1 MSELTKLEKQIAQL
15 SKRAEALRNAEK
27 KRAIAPM
34 KAQIARL
41 GIEPAE
47 LFPAL
52 KGIEIP
58 AGKRSA
64 AKPTTKAAAKSPRQP
79 KYRDPKTGATW
90 TGHGRAPKWFADA
103 KKRLKGNVESL
114 LVMNST
120 TAPAPEAKAVA
131 KRVTKTPSAK
141 TKASAKG
148 TASAAA
154 PGKSVAKK
162 SQAPGKA
169 KTSAAEAKPRAAA
182 RKPAAPKVSAK
193 KPTKAAAKVTTAV
206 ATEATV
212 AQPSLPATSSAPAAV

>member
-15 SKRAEALRNAEK
+15 SRRAEALRNTEK

-34 KAQIARL
+34 KAEIARL

-52 KGIEIP
+52 KGVEIP

-64 AKPTTKAAAKSPRQP
+64 AKPTTKAAAKAPRQP

-90 TGHGRAPKWFADA
+90 TGHGRAPKWLADA

-114 LVMNST
+114 LIMNST
-120 TAPAPEAKAVA
+120 TASAPEAKAVA
-131 KRVTKTPSAK
+131 KRVTKAPAAK
-141 TKASAKG
+141 AKAATKG
-148 TASAAA
+148 TAGAAA
-154 PGKSVAKK
+154 PGKPGAKK

-193 KPTKAAAKVTTAV
+193 KPTKAAAKVTTSV
-206 ATEATV
+206 AIDPTV
-212 AQPSLPATSSAPAAV
+212 AQPAKPATSPAPAA